1 MVKPNA
7 YSTDLVDAKEKLKTF
22 IIFDEK
28 DVLDDETYFEISPI
42 FVTAKSMQDALNIY
56 ADDFTMTVDEIS
68 DMRILEIPSLNT
80 GSKFTLGLYIKDE

>member
-1 MVKPNA
+1 MVKPKA
-7 YSTDLVDAKEKLKTF
+7 YSTDLADAQEKLKTF

-56 ADDFTMTVDEIS
+56 ADDFTMTVDEIA

-80 GSKFTLGLYIKDE
+80 GSKFTLGLHLKDE